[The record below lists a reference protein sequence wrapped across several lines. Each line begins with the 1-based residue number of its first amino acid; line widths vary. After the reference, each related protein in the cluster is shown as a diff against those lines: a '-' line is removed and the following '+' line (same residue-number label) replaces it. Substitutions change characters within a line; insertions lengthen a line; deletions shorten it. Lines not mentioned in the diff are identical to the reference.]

1 MIHTRGFYHDID
13 KMSSEE
19 KTDWIINAM
28 HIIEDLEAKL
38 KIYARKI
45 IELGGKKDVEKDSI
59 DLDLEMMSTP
69 SGRSHSH
76 SKHHSKRRKS
86 IGGKTRRRGKKTL

>member
-13 KMSSEE
+13 KKSSKE

-28 HIIEDLEAKL
+28 HIIEELEAKL

-45 IELGGKKDVEKDSI
+45 IELGGKKDVEDELI
-59 DLDLEMMSTP
+59 HDEILEITP
-69 SGRSHSH
+69 RSHSH
-76 SKHHSKRRKS
+76 SRSKRRKS
-86 IGGKTRRRGKKTL
+86 IGGKTRRRGKKTLFYL

>member
-13 KMSSEE
+13 KMSSKD

-28 HIIEDLEAKL
+28 HIIEELEAKL

-45 IELGGKKDVEKDSI
+45 IELGGKNDVEKDSI

-76 SKHHSKRRKS
+76 SHSKRRRS
-86 IGGKTRRRGKKTL
+86 IGGKTRRRGKKAL